1 MTAAQTLNG
10 LVLENSHVRAVFRP
24 DGHLTSLF
32 DKQAGREAV
41 AAGAL
46 ANHFILF
53 DDRPLNFEAWDVDI
67 FHLEKRDE
75 VFGAHVARV
84 LEGGP
89 LRAAIEFETTLGPRS
104 WIKQVV
110 SLDALSS
117 RLEFDTEVEWQE
129 RRKFLKVE
137 FPLEIRSEQATYE
150 VQYGHVQRP
159 THFNTSWDMARFEV
173 CGHKWADLAEP
184 GFGVALLSD
193 SKYGYAAHRNILRLS
208 LLRGPISPDPLA
220 DLGRHH
226 FRYALLP
233 HAGDFRSAGVIEE
246 GYRFNV
252 PLLVQPVSP
261 ATPSSASLSSRW
273 TSPTW
278 SSTRSRRPKIL
289 RM

>member
-1 MTAAQTLNG
+1 M
-10 LVLENSHVRAVFRP
+10 LENSHVRAVFRP

-89 LRAAIEFETTLGPRS
+89 LRAAIEFETALSPHS

-117 RLEFDTEVEWQE
+117 RLEFDTDVDWHKIK
-129 RRKFLKVE
+129 KFLKVE
-137 FPLEIRSEQATYE
+137 FPLDVRAANATYE
-150 VQYGHVQRP
+150 IQFGHLQRP
-159 THFNTSWDMARFEV
+159 THFNTTLGPGAVRSA
-173 CGHKWADLAEP
+173 CPHKWADLSEP
-184 GFGVALLSD
+184 GFGVSLLND
-193 SKYGYAAHRNILRLS
+193 CKYGYAAHGNVLRLS
-208 LLRGPISPDPLA
+208 LLRAPTYPDA
-220 DLGRHH
+220 TEGRS
-226 FRYALLP
+226 RP
-233 HAGDFRSAGVIEE
+233 PTPSGTPCSRTMGGVERSAGVVAEA
-246 GYRFNV
+246 YRFNV
-252 PLLVQPVSP
+252 PLLLL
-261 ATPSSASLSSRW
+261 AAASGN
-273 TSPTW
+273 
-278 SSTRSRRPKIL
+278 SRRVLVLLQVLINPAVIL
-289 RM
+289 DTVKKAEEIPRMR